1 MSKNFKVQVEFSP
14 LNDDK
19 LIKALE
25 NLAIA
30 QDKLRKANHN
40 LQISAERV
48 NQAQIRTKILLD
60 RATTAAE
67 KNRLAVEKL
76 KVQKKTLQARLDK
89 ANLALT
95 RYRNGLKST
104 TRTGVVATRN
114 NRLLSNSFATI
125 RSTLLLASFGVG
137 LVSSSFIRLASLAGE
152 QKRVEDQLAVALGR
166 TSQALLDQ
174 ASALQ
179 QTTGFGDE
187 SIIAAQAQLA
197 AFTDNE
203 EAIKRLTV
211 STLDFATAQGMTL
224 NEAAKLIGKT
234 IGSTT
239 NALSRYGVTVQGAVG
254 STERLD
260 SAVAGIAT
268 LFADQATT
276 RLLSFNGQLELAAG
290 NIGDVGEDLG
300 AELVPQLT
308 LALTNFNKFALIIQ
322 KNSRAFEA
330 LQAGLKLGVVI
341 LSTYFIRLNA
351 VRKLLFFI
359 PNLLKNAF
367 TGTGK
372 LNSMVKASS
381 TAFGFF
387 RKRLASVA
395 KMFKSGD
402 KVGIAEGV
410 KQGAKA
416 FRLLDKR
423 LITTGLQSLAATS
436 VVGGLAAKFTGLRKS
451 IEGVIDP
458 SKIDNV
464 VSNQTVKTKKE
475 LNMETAKYLELVAKE
490 TTALDKLNQK
500 RFILASNTK
509 VEENERKAL
518 VKTIGEVNKQSGLQI
533 ELGEIKSVQDL
544 QNAIA
549 TQQKLSLNDEE
560 IKKAQDLAATLFN
573 LNMIQESGSISNAKA
588 TQLRI
593 SSLSQLAGSFAQ
605 LNSSS
610 KSASIVSLRLQ
621 QIEAIASAYNAQ
633 NRFLEMKP
641 PRPVLGRLALAQG
654 LANAALIE
662 KQASKARAAAT
673 GADFVTQGF
682 TRMTVGEE
690 GAERVQV
697 TPLGGNNRAAAGG
710 MRDIT
715 VNINGNVAGTNE
727 FVRDVLIPS
736 IEDTIDRNLA

>member
-1 MSKNFKVQVEFSP
+1 MSRNFKVEVEFSP

-25 NLAIA
+25 NLALA
-30 QDKLRKANHN
+30 QDNLRKANHN

-48 NQAQIRTKILLD
+48 NQAQLRTKLALEKV
-60 RATTAAE
+60 AAAAE
-67 KNRLAVEKL
+67 KNRIAVEKL
-76 KVQKKTLQARLDK
+76 KIQKKTLQARLDK

-104 TRTGVVATRN
+104 TRTGIVATRN

-308 LALTNFNKFALIIQ
+308 IALTNFNKFALIIQ

-359 PNLLKNAF
+359 PNLLKNAV

-372 LNSMVKASS
+372 LNKMVKASS

-416 FRLLDKR
+416 FRLFDKR

-436 VVGGLAAKFTGLRKS
+436 LVGGLVAKFTGLRKS

-464 VSNQTVKTKKE
+464 VSNQTIKTKKE

-509 VEENERKAL
+509 VEENQRKAL
-518 VKTIGEVNKQSGLQI
+518 VKTIGELNKQSGLQI
-533 ELGEIKSVQDL
+533 ELGDIKNFQDL
-544 QNAIA
+544 QNAIR
-549 TQQKLSLNDEE
+549 TQDKLAMNDEE
-560 IKKAQDLAATLFN
+560 IRKSLDLAKALFD
-573 LNMIQESGSISNAKA
+573 LNMITETGAISNAKA
-588 TQLRI
+588 
-593 SSLSQLAGSFAQ
+593 
-605 LNSSS
+605 NE
-610 KSASIVSLRLQ
+610 LRLQ
-621 QIEAIASAYNAQ
+621 SMVDIGNAFSQINAGNKSAAVVAIRLAQIKAIADAYAAFNEFQ
-633 NRFLEMKP
+633 SK
-641 PRPVLGRLALAQG
+641 GRLGLASLSLAKG

-662 KQASKARAAAT
+662 KQAAKARSAAT

-697 TPLGGNNRAAAGG
+697 TPLGMNSRAAAGG

>member
-1 MSKNFKVQVEFSP
+1 MSRQFKVQVEFEP

-19 LIKALE
+19 LIAAL
-25 NLAIA
+25 NGLAQA
-30 QDKLRKANHN
+30 QNTLRLANQK

-48 NQAQIRTKILLD
+48 NQAQLKTKLALEKVT
-60 RATTAAE
+60 AAAE
-67 KNRLAVEKL
+67 KNAIAVEKL
-76 KVQKKTLQARLDK
+76 KLQKKILQKRLDK
-89 ANLALT
+89 TTLALKK
-95 RYRNGLKST
+95 YQSGLSRT

-125 RSTLLLASFGVG
+125 RSQLLLVSFGAG
-137 LVSSSFIRLASLAGE
+137 LISSSFIRLAKLSGE

-224 NEAAKLIGKT
+224 NEAAKLLGKS
-234 IGSTT
+234 IGSST
-239 NALSRYGVTVQGAVG
+239 NALSRYGVTITGAVG

-260 SAVAGIAT
+260 SAVAGIAE
-268 LFADQATT
+268 LFGNQATA
-276 RLLSFNGQLELAAG
+276 RLLSFNGQLELASG

-308 LALTNFNKFALIIQ
+308 IALTNFNKFALMLQ

-330 LQAGLKLGVVI
+330 LQGGLKLGIVI
-341 LSTYFIRLNA
+341 LASYFIRLNA
-351 VRKLLFFI
+351 IRTLLLAI
-359 PNLLKNAF
+359 PKALINAF
-367 TGTGK
+367 KGTGK
-372 LNSMVKASS
+372 
-381 TAFGFF
+381 F
-387 RKRLASVA
+387 RKALTVTSTVTKNFGKRLGGLA
-395 KMFKSGD
+395 KVLKKDGIVGAFK
-402 KVGIAEGV
+402 E
-410 KQGAKA
+410 GAKA
-416 FRLLDKR
+416 VRLFDKR
-423 LITTGLQSLAATS
+423 TVATGAQSLVATTFVASFASAITGLKKS
-436 VVGGLAAKFTGLRKS
+436 V
-451 IEGVIDP
+451 EGVIDP
-458 SKIDNV
+458 SKINNV
-464 VSNQTVKTKKE
+464 VSNQTVKTLKE
-475 LNMETAKYLELVAKE
+475 LNMETPKYLDLLAKE
-490 TTALDKLNQK
+490 TSAIDKLNKK

-509 VEENERKAL
+509 TEENQRKAL

-533 ELGEIKSVQDL
+533 ELGEIKNIQDL
-544 QNAIA
+544 QNAIL
-549 TQQKLSLNDEE
+549 TQDKLSLNEQE
-560 IKKAQDLAATLFN
+560 IEKAIELAQKLFD
-573 LNMIQESGSISNAKA
+573 LNMITQTGSISNAKA
-588 TQLRI
+588 NELRLE
-593 SSLSQLAGSFAQ
+593 SMSDLAGSFAQ
-605 LNSSS
+605 LNAGS
-610 KSASIVSLRLQ
+610 KSAALVAIRLD
-621 QIEAIASAYNAQ
+621 QIKAVANAYGAFGQ
-633 NRFLEMKP
+633 YMDQDP
-641 PRPVLGRLALAQG
+641 PRPGLATAALAKG

-697 TPLGGNNRAAAGG
+697 TPLGGNNRASVGG
-710 MRDIT
+710 SSDIT
-715 VNINGNVAGTNE
+715 VNINGNVVGTNE

-736 IEDTIDRNLA
+736 IADTLDRNLA

>member
-1 MSKNFKVQVEFSP
+1 MSRQFKVQVEFEP

-19 LIKALE
+19 LIAALNGLAQAQN
-25 NLAIA
+25 NLR
-30 QDKLRKANHN
+30 LANQK

-48 NQAQIRTKILLD
+48 NQAQLKTKLALEKVT
-60 RATTAAE
+60 AAAE
-67 KNRLAVEKL
+67 KNAIAVEKL
-76 KVQKKTLQARLDK
+76 KLQKKILQKRLDK
-89 ANLALT
+89 TTLALKK
-95 RYRNGLKST
+95 YQSGLSRT

-125 RSTLLLASFGVG
+125 RSQLLLVSFGAG
-137 LVSSSFIRLASLAGE
+137 LISSSFIRLAKLSGE

-224 NEAAKLIGKT
+224 NEAAKLLGKS
-234 IGSTT
+234 IGSST
-239 NALSRYGVTVQGAVG
+239 NALSRYGVTITGAVG

-260 SAVAGIAT
+260 SAVAGIAE
-268 LFADQATT
+268 LFGNQATA
-276 RLLSFNGQLELAAG
+276 RLLSFNGQLELASG

-308 LALTNFNKFALIIQ
+308 IALTNFNKFALMLQ

-330 LQAGLKLGVVI
+330 LQGGLKLGIVI
-341 LSTYFIRLNA
+341 LASYFIRLNA
-351 VRKLLFFI
+351 IRTLLLAI
-359 PNLLKNAF
+359 PKALINAF
-367 TGTGK
+367 KGTGK
-372 LNSMVKASS
+372 
-381 TAFGFF
+381 F
-387 RKRLASVA
+387 RKALTVTSTVTKNFGKRLGGLA
-395 KMFKSGD
+395 KVLKKDGIVGAFK
-402 KVGIAEGV
+402 E
-410 KQGAKA
+410 GAKA
-416 FRLLDKR
+416 VRLFDKR
-423 LITTGLQSLAATS
+423 TVATGAQSLVATTFVASFASAITGLKKS
-436 VVGGLAAKFTGLRKS
+436 V
-451 IEGVIDP
+451 EGVIDP
-458 SKIDNV
+458 SKINNV
-464 VSNQTVKTKKE
+464 VSNQTVKTLKE
-475 LNMETAKYLELVAKE
+475 LNMETPKYLDLLAKE
-490 TTALDKLNQK
+490 TSAIDKLNKK

-509 VEENERKAL
+509 TEENQRKAL

-533 ELGEIKSVQDL
+533 ELGEIKNIQDL
-544 QNAIA
+544 QNAIL
-549 TQQKLSLNDEE
+549 TQDKLSLNEQE
-560 IKKAQDLAATLFN
+560 IEKAIELAQKLFD
-573 LNMIQESGSISNAKA
+573 LNMITQTGSISNAKA
-588 TQLRI
+588 NELRLE
-593 SSLSQLAGSFAQ
+593 SMSDLAGSFAQ
-605 LNSSS
+605 LNAGS
-610 KSASIVSLRLQ
+610 KSAALVAIRLD
-621 QIEAIASAYNAQ
+621 QIKAVANAYGAFGQ
-633 NRFLEMKP
+633 YMDQDP
-641 PRPVLGRLALAQG
+641 PRPGLATLALAKG

-697 TPLGGNNRAAAGG
+697 TPLGGNNRASVGG
-710 MRDIT
+710 SSDIT
-715 VNINGNVAGTNE
+715 VNINGNVVGTNE

-736 IEDTIDRNLA
+736 IADTLDRNLA

>member
-1 MSKNFKVQVEFSP
+1 MSRNFKVEVEFSP
-14 LNDDK
+14 KNDDK

-25 NLAIA
+25 NLALA
-30 QDKLRKANHN
+30 QDNLRKANHN
-40 LQISAERV
+40 LQIGAERV
-48 NQAQIRTKILLD
+48 NQAQLRTKLALEKVT
-60 RATTAAE
+60 AAAE
-67 KNRLAVEKL
+67 KNRIAVEKL
-76 KVQKKTLQARLDK
+76 KIQKKTLQARLDK

-104 TRTGVVATRN
+104 TRTGIVATRN

-268 LFADQATT
+268 LFGDQATT

-308 LALTNFNKFALIIQ
+308 IALTNFNKFALIIQ

-341 LSTYFIRLNA
+341 LSTYFLRLNA
-351 VRKLLFFI
+351 VRKLLLFI
-359 PNLLKNAF
+359 PKAIANALS
-367 TGTGK
+367 GTGK
-372 LNSMVKASS
+372 FTKMIKGST
-381 TAFGFF
+381 TAFSMF
-387 RKRLASVA
+387 RKRLSSVA

-423 LITTGLQSLAATS
+423 LIKTGLQSFAATS
-436 VVGGLAAKFTGLRKS
+436 LVGGLAAKFTGLRKS

-464 VSNQTVKTKKE
+464 VSNKTIKTKKE

-518 VKTIGEVNKQSGLQI
+518 VKTIGELNKQSGLQI
-533 ELGEIKSVQDL
+533 ELGDIKNFQDL
-544 QNAIA
+544 QNAIR
-549 TQQKLSLNDEE
+549 TQDKLAMNDEE
-560 IKKAQDLAATLFN
+560 IRKSLDLAKALFD
-573 LNMIQESGSISNAKA
+573 LNMITETGAISNAKA
-588 TQLRI
+588 
-593 SSLSQLAGSFAQ
+593 
-605 LNSSS
+605 NE
-610 KSASIVSLRLQ
+610 LRLQ
-621 QIEAIASAYNAQ
+621 SMVDIGNAFSQINAGNKSAAVVAIRLAQIKAIADAYAAFNEFQ
-633 NRFLEMKP
+633 SK
-641 PRPVLGRLALAQG
+641 GRLGLASLSLAKG

-662 KQASKARAAAT
+662 KQASKARSAAT

-697 TPLGGNNRAAAGG
+697 TPLGNNNRAAAGG
-710 MRDIT
+710 VRNIT
-715 VNINGNVAGTNE
+715 VNIEGSVIGTDE

-736 IEDTIDRNLA
+736 IDESIDRNLA

>member
-1 MSKNFKVQVEFSP
+1 MSRQFKVQVEFSP

-19 LIKALE
+19 LVKALE
-25 NLAIA
+25 NLALA
-30 QDKLRKANHN
+30 QNNLRLANEK

-48 NQAQIRTKILLD
+48 NQAQLRTKLALEKVT
-60 RATTAAE
+60 AAAE
-67 KNRLAVEKL
+67 KNRIAVEKL
-76 KVQKKTLQARLDK
+76 KIQKKTLQARLDK
-89 ANLALT
+89 ATLALKKYQT
-95 RYRNGLKST
+95 GLKQT

-137 LVSSSFIRLASLAGE
+137 LVSSSFIRLAKLAGE
-152 QKRVEDQLAVALGR
+152 QKRVEDQLATALGR

-224 NEAAKLIGKT
+224 NEAAKLLGKS
-234 IGSTT
+234 IGSST
-239 NALSRYGVTVQGAVG
+239 NALSRYGVTIQGAVG

-260 SAVAGIAT
+260 SAVAGIAE
-268 LFADQATT
+268 LFGDQATT

-300 AELVPQLT
+300 AELVP
-308 LALTNFNKFALIIQ
+308 ALTEALKNFNKFALIIQ
-322 KNSRAFEA
+322 NNSKAFEA

-341 LSTYFIRLNA
+341 LTTYFVRLNA
-351 VRKLLFFI
+351 IRRILLFI
-359 PNLLKNAF
+359 PKAIANAF
-367 TGTGK
+367 KGTGTFT
-372 LNSMVKASS
+372 KALGISS
-381 TAFGFF
+381 TAAKNFGS
-387 RKRLASVA
+387 RLKGLTKIFKKDGIGAAA
-395 KMFKSGD
+395 K
-402 KVGIAEGV
+402 E
-410 KQGAKA
+410 GAKA
-416 FRLLDKR
+416 VRLFDKR
-423 LITTGLQSLAATS
+423 TVATGAQSLIATISVGSLAAS
-436 VVGGLAAKFTGLRKS
+436 FTGLGNS
-451 IEGVIDP
+451 IKGALGFKETN
-458 SKIDNV
+458 NV
-464 VSNQTVKTKKE
+464 VDNKQIKTQQQ
-475 LNMETAKYLELVAKE
+475 LNMETAKYLELVSKE

-500 RFILASNTK
+500 RFILASNTTT
-509 VEENERKAL
+509 EENNRKAL

-533 ELGEIKSVQDL
+533 ELGEIQSVQDL

-549 TQQKLSLNDEE
+549 TQEKLSLNDDE

-633 NRFLEMKP
+633 NRYLEMKP

-662 KQASKARAAAT
+662 KQASKARAAET
-673 GADFVTQGF
+673 GADFITQGF
-682 TRMTVGEE
+682 TRMTVGEK

-697 TPLGGNNRAAAGG
+697 TPLGMNSRASVGGNSN
-710 MRDIT
+710 IT
-715 VNINGNVAGTNE
+715 VNINGNVVGTEE
-727 FVRDVLIPS
+727 FVRDVLMPS
-736 IEDTIDRNLA
+736 IEDSIDRNLA

>member
-95 RYRNGLKST
+95 RYRNGLKRT
-104 TRTGVVATRN
+104 TRTGALATRN

-187 SIIAAQAQLA
+187 AIIGAQAQLA

-203 EAIKRLTV
+203 EQIKKLTV
-211 STLDFATAQGMTL
+211 ATLDFATAQGMSL
-224 NEAAKLIGKT
+224 NEAAKLLGKS
-234 IGSTT
+234 IGSST
-239 NALSRYGVTVQGAVG
+239 NALSRYGVTVNGAVG

-260 SAVAGIAT
+260 SAVAGISK
-268 LFADQATT
+268 LFGDQASA

-290 NIGDVGEDLG
+290 NIGDVGEDIG
-300 AELVPQLT
+300 AELVP
-308 LALTNFNKFALIIQ
+308 ALTKALQNFNAMAKFVQ
-322 KNSRAFEA
+322 ENNRAFHA
-330 LQAGLKLGVVI
+330 LNAGLKLGIVALSMYFFRLRQVSAI
-341 LSTYFIRLNA
+341 LLFIPKQIGKFLGAIKSSPGIFKQSGTALALFSQRLGQIPIGFRKFTTIA
-351 VRKLLFFI
+351 KDVGTQVKLL
-359 PNLLKNAF
+359 
-367 TGTGK
+367 
-372 LNSMVKASS
+372 SS
-381 TAFGFF
+381 
-387 RKRLASVA
+387 RL
-395 KMFKSGD
+395 
-402 KVGIAEGV
+402 E
-410 KQGAKA
+410 
-416 FRLLDKR
+416 
-423 LITTGLQSLAATS
+423 
-436 VVGGLAAKFTGLRKS
+436 FTGLKAILASAGVGALTAQFTSLFDS
-451 IEGVIDP
+451 IKKALGITEDN
-458 SKIDNV
+458 SKADDENA
-464 VSNQTVKTKKE
+464 KKKKE
-475 LNMETAKYLELVAKE
+475 LNKQLARLLELQGKVNDVM
-490 TTALDKLNQK
+490 DKSAQK
-500 RFILASNTK
+500 SFILAANTE
-509 VEENERKAL
+509 VEETRRKAL
-518 VKTIGEVNKQSGLQI
+518 VKTLTDFNKQSGMDI
-533 ELGEIKSVQDL
+533 ELGEIKNLQDL
-544 QNAIA
+544 QNIISADQMVLK
-549 TQQKLSLNDEE
+549 TDEQRQKAKE
-560 IKKAQDLAATLFN
+560 LAAELFN
-573 LNMIQESGSISNAKA
+573 LNMIQETGSISNAKA

-593 SSLSQLAGSFAQ
+593 SALSQLAGSFAQ
-605 LNSSS
+605 LNEGS
-610 KSASIVSLRLQ
+610 KSASLISLRLQ
-621 QIEAIASAYNAQ
+621 QIEAVASAYNAQ
-633 NRFLEMKP
+633 NRYLEMKP
-641 PRPVLGRLALAQG
+641 PRPVLGKLALAQG

-697 TPLGGNNRAAAGG
+697 TPLGMNSRAAAGG

>member
-14 LNDDK
+14 IGDQD
-19 LIKALE
+19 LITALKALAAE
-25 NLAIA
+25 
-30 QDKLRKANHN
+30 QTKLSKANAN
-40 LQISAERV
+40 LKISAERV
-48 NQAQIRTKILLD
+48 NQAQIRTKMLLD
-60 RATTAAE
+60 KATSAAI
-67 KNRLAVEKL
+67 KNKIAVEKL
-76 KVQKKTLQARLDK
+76 KTQKQILEKRLEKTTI
-89 ANLALT
+89 ALK
-95 RYRNGLKST
+95 RYQLGLKST

-137 LVSSSFIRLASLAGE
+137 LVSSSFIRLAALAGE

-187 SIIAAQAQLA
+187 SIIAAQAQIA

-224 NEAAKLIGKT
+224 NEAAKLLGKS
-234 IGSTT
+234 IGSST
-239 NALSRYGVTVQGAVG
+239 NALSRYGVTVTGAVG

-260 SAVAGIAT
+260 SAVAGIAQ
-268 LFADQATT
+268 LFGGQATA

-308 LALTNFNKFALIIQ
+308 IALKNFNKFALIVQ
-322 KNSRAFEA
+322 NNSRAFEA

-351 VRKLLFFI
+351 IRKILLFI
-359 PNLLKNAF
+359 PKAIANAF
-367 TGTGK
+367 KGTGTFT
-372 LNSMVKASS
+372 KALRISS
-381 TAFGFF
+381 TAAKNF
-387 RKRLASVA
+387 RSRLQGLTKIFKKDGIGAAA
-395 KMFKSGD
+395 K
-402 KVGIAEGV
+402 E
-410 KQGAKA
+410 GAKA
-416 FRLLDKR
+416 VRLFDKR
-423 LITTGLQSLAATS
+423 TVATGAQSLITTLSIGSLATS
-436 VVGGLAAKFTGLRKS
+436 FTGLGKS
-451 IEGVIDP
+451 IAGALGF
-458 SKIDNV
+458 KKTNNV
-464 VSNQTVKTKKE
+464 VDNKQVKTQQQ
-475 LNMETAKYLELVAKE
+475 LNMETAKYLELISKE
-490 TTALDKLNQK
+490 AIAIDKLNQK
-500 RFILASNTK
+500 QFILASNTQT
-509 VEENERKAL
+509 EETQRKAL
-518 VKTIGEVNKQSGLQI
+518 VKTLGEVNKQSGLQI
-533 ELGEIKSVQDL
+533 ELGEIRSIQDL

-549 TQQKLSLNDEE
+549 TQEKLALNDEE
-560 IKKAQDLAATLFN
+560 IQKAQDLAATLFN

-593 SSLSQLAGSFAQ
+593 SALSQLAGSFAQ
-605 LNSSS
+605 LNEGS
-610 KSASIVSLRLQ
+610 KSASLISLRLQ
-621 QIEAIASAYNAQ
+621 QIEAVASAYNAQ

-697 TPLGGNNRAAAGG
+697 TPLGGNNRAGSGG

>member
-1 MSKNFKVQVEFSP
+1 MSRNFKVEVEFSP
-14 LNDDK
+14 KNDDK

-25 NLAIA
+25 NLALA
-30 QDKLRKANHN
+30 QDNLRKANHN
-40 LQISAERV
+40 LQIGAERV
-48 NQAQIRTKILLD
+48 NQAQLRTKLALEKVT
-60 RATTAAE
+60 AAAE
-67 KNRLAVEKL
+67 KNRIAVEKL
-76 KVQKKTLQARLDK
+76 KIQKKTLQARLDK

-104 TRTGVVATRN
+104 TRTGIVATRN

-268 LFADQATT
+268 LFGDQATT

-308 LALTNFNKFALIIQ
+308 IALTNFNKFALIIQ

-341 LSTYFIRLNA
+341 LSTYFLRLNA
-351 VRKLLFFI
+351 VRKLLLFI
-359 PNLLKNAF
+359 PKAIANALS
-367 TGTGK
+367 GTGK
-372 LNSMVKASS
+372 FTKMIKGST
-381 TAFGFF
+381 TAFSMF
-387 RKRLASVA
+387 RKRLSSVA

-402 KVGIAEGV
+402 KVGITEGV

-423 LITTGLQSLAATS
+423 LIKTGLQSFAATS
-436 VVGGLAAKFTGLRKS
+436 LVGGLAAKFTGLRKS

-464 VSNQTVKTKKE
+464 VSNKTIKTKKE

-518 VKTIGEVNKQSGLQI
+518 VKTIGELNKQSGLQI
-533 ELGEIKSVQDL
+533 ELGDIKNFQDL
-544 QNAIA
+544 QNAIR
-549 TQQKLSLNDEE
+549 TQDKLAMNDEE
-560 IKKAQDLAATLFN
+560 IRKSLDLAKALFD
-573 LNMIQESGSISNAKA
+573 LNMITETGAISNAKA
-588 TQLRI
+588 
-593 SSLSQLAGSFAQ
+593 
-605 LNSSS
+605 NE
-610 KSASIVSLRLQ
+610 LRLQ
-621 QIEAIASAYNAQ
+621 SMVDIGNAFSQINAGNKSAAVVAIRLAQIKAIADAYAAFNEFQ
-633 NRFLEMKP
+633 SK
-641 PRPVLGRLALAQG
+641 GRLGLASLSLAKG

-662 KQASKARAAAT
+662 KQASKARSAAT

-697 TPLGGNNRAAAGG
+697 TPLGNNNRAAAGG
-710 MRDIT
+710 MRNIT
-715 VNINGNVAGTNE
+715 VNIEGSVIGTDE

-736 IEDTIDRNLA
+736 IDESIDRNLA

>member
-1 MSKNFKVQVEFSP
+1 MSRNFKVEVEFSP
-14 LNDDK
+14 KNDDK

-25 NLAIA
+25 NLALA
-30 QDKLRKANHN
+30 QDNLRKANHN
-40 LQISAERV
+40 LQIGAERV
-48 NQAQIRTKILLD
+48 NQAQLRTKLALEKVT
-60 RATTAAE
+60 AAAE
-67 KNRLAVEKL
+67 KNRIAVEKL
-76 KVQKKTLQARLDK
+76 KIQKKTLQARLDK

-104 TRTGVVATRN
+104 TRTGIVATRN

-268 LFADQATT
+268 LFGDQATT

-308 LALTNFNKFALIIQ
+308 IALTNFNKFALIIQ

-341 LSTYFIRLNA
+341 LSTYFLRLNA
-351 VRKLLFFI
+351 VRKLLLFI
-359 PNLLKNAF
+359 PKAIANALS
-367 TGTGK
+367 GTGK
-372 LNSMVKASS
+372 FTKMIKGST
-381 TAFGFF
+381 TAFSMF
-387 RKRLASVA
+387 RKRLSSVA

-402 KVGIAEGV
+402 KVGITEGV

-423 LITTGLQSLAATS
+423 LIKTGLQSFAATS
-436 VVGGLAAKFTGLRKS
+436 LVGGLAAKFTGLRKS

-464 VSNQTVKTKKE
+464 VSNKTIKTKKE

-518 VKTIGEVNKQSGLQI
+518 VKTIGELNKQSGLQI
-533 ELGEIKSVQDL
+533 ELGDIKNFQDL
-544 QNAIA
+544 QNAIR
-549 TQQKLSLNDEE
+549 TQDKLAMNDEE
-560 IKKAQDLAATLFN
+560 IRKSLDLAKALFD
-573 LNMIQESGSISNAKA
+573 LNMITETGAISNAKA
-588 TQLRI
+588 
-593 SSLSQLAGSFAQ
+593 
-605 LNSSS
+605 NE
-610 KSASIVSLRLQ
+610 LRLQ
-621 QIEAIASAYNAQ
+621 SMVDIGNAFSQINAGNKSAAVVAIRLAQIKAIADAYAAFNEFQ
-633 NRFLEMKP
+633 SK
-641 PRPVLGRLALAQG
+641 GRLGLASLSLAKG

-662 KQASKARAAAT
+662 KQASKARSAAT

-697 TPLGGNNRAAAGG
+697 TPLGNNNRAAAGG
-710 MRDIT
+710 VRNIT
-715 VNINGNVAGTNE
+715 VNIEGSVIGTDE

-736 IEDTIDRNLA
+736 IDESIDRNLA

>member
-14 LNDDK
+14 IGDQD
-19 LIKALE
+19 LITALKALAAE
-25 NLAIA
+25 
-30 QDKLRKANHN
+30 QTKLSKANAN
-40 LQISAERV
+40 LKISAERV
-48 NQAQIRTKILLD
+48 NQAQIRTKMLLD
-60 RATTAAE
+60 KATSAAI
-67 KNRLAVEKL
+67 KNKIAVEKL
-76 KVQKKTLQARLDK
+76 KTQKQILEKRLEKTTI
-89 ANLALT
+89 ALK
-95 RYRNGLKST
+95 RYQLGLKST

-137 LVSSSFIRLASLAGE
+137 LVSSSFIRLAALAGE

-187 SIIAAQAQLA
+187 SIIAAQAQIA

-224 NEAAKLIGKT
+224 NEAAKLLGKS
-234 IGSTT
+234 IGSST
-239 NALSRYGVTVQGAVG
+239 NALSRYGVTVTGAVG

-260 SAVAGIAT
+260 SAVAGIAQ
-268 LFADQATT
+268 LFGGQATA

-308 LALTNFNKFALIIQ
+308 IALKNFNKFALIVQ
-322 KNSRAFEA
+322 NNSRAFEA

-351 VRKLLFFI
+351 IRKILLFI
-359 PNLLKNAF
+359 PKAIANAF
-367 TGTGK
+367 KGTGTFT
-372 LNSMVKASS
+372 KALRISS
-381 TAFGFF
+381 TAAKNF
-387 RKRLASVA
+387 RSRLQGLTKIFKKDGIGAAA
-395 KMFKSGD
+395 K
-402 KVGIAEGV
+402 E
-410 KQGAKA
+410 GAKA
-416 FRLLDKR
+416 VRLFDKR
-423 LITTGLQSLAATS
+423 TVATGAQSLITTLSIGSLATS
-436 VVGGLAAKFTGLRKS
+436 FTGLGKS
-451 IEGVIDP
+451 IAGALGF
-458 SKIDNV
+458 KKTNNV
-464 VSNQTVKTKKE
+464 VDNKQVKTQQQ
-475 LNMETAKYLELVAKE
+475 LNMETAKYLELISKE
-490 TTALDKLNQK
+490 AIAIDKLNQK
-500 RFILASNTK
+500 QFILASNTQT
-509 VEENERKAL
+509 EETQRKAL
-518 VKTIGEVNKQSGLQI
+518 VKTLGEVNKQSGLQI
-533 ELGEIKSVQDL
+533 ELGEIRSIQDL

-549 TQQKLSLNDEE
+549 TQEKLALNDEE
-560 IKKAQDLAATLFN
+560 IQKAQDLAATLFN

-593 SSLSQLAGSFAQ
+593 SALSQLAGSFAQ
-605 LNSSS
+605 LNEGS
-610 KSASIVSLRLQ
+610 KSASLISLRLQ
-621 QIEAIASAYNAQ
+621 QIEAVASAYNAQ

-697 TPLGGNNRAAAGG
+697 TPLGGNNRAGSGG

-715 VNINGNVAGTNE
+715 VNINGNIAGTNE

>member
-14 LNDDK
+14 IGDQD
-19 LIKALE
+19 LITALKALAAE
-25 NLAIA
+25 
-30 QDKLRKANHN
+30 QTKLSKANAN
-40 LQISAERV
+40 LKISAERV
-48 NQAQIRTKILLD
+48 NQAQIRTKMLLD
-60 RATTAAE
+60 KATSAAI
-67 KNRLAVEKL
+67 KNKIAVEKL
-76 KVQKKTLQARLDK
+76 KTQKQILEKRLEKTTI
-89 ANLALT
+89 ALK
-95 RYRNGLKST
+95 RYQLGLKST

-137 LVSSSFIRLASLAGE
+137 LVSSSFIRLAALAGE

-187 SIIAAQAQLA
+187 SIIAAQAQIA

-224 NEAAKLIGKT
+224 NEAAKLLGKS
-234 IGSTT
+234 IGSST
-239 NALSRYGVTVQGAVG
+239 NALSRYGVTVTGAVG

-260 SAVAGIAT
+260 SAVAGIAQ
-268 LFADQATT
+268 LFGGQATA

-308 LALTNFNKFALIIQ
+308 IALKNFNKFALIVQ
-322 KNSRAFEA
+322 NNSRAFEA

-351 VRKLLFFI
+351 IRKILLFI
-359 PNLLKNAF
+359 PKAIANAF
-367 TGTGK
+367 KGTGTFT
-372 LNSMVKASS
+372 KALRISS
-381 TAFGFF
+381 TAAKNF
-387 RKRLASVA
+387 RSRLQGLTKILKKDGIGAAA
-395 KMFKSGD
+395 K
-402 KVGIAEGV
+402 E
-410 KQGAKA
+410 GAKA
-416 FRLLDKR
+416 VRLFDKR
-423 LITTGLQSLAATS
+423 TVATGAQSLITTLSIGSLATS
-436 VVGGLAAKFTGLRKS
+436 FTGLGKS
-451 IEGVIDP
+451 IAGALGF
-458 SKIDNV
+458 KKTNNV
-464 VSNQTVKTKKE
+464 VDNKQVKTQQQ
-475 LNMETAKYLELVAKE
+475 LNMETAKYLELISKE
-490 TTALDKLNQK
+490 AIAIDKLNQK
-500 RFILASNTK
+500 QFILASNTQT
-509 VEENERKAL
+509 EETQRKAL
-518 VKTIGEVNKQSGLQI
+518 VKTLGEVNKQSGLQI
-533 ELGEIKSVQDL
+533 ELGEIRSIQDL

-549 TQQKLSLNDEE
+549 TQEKLALNDEE
-560 IKKAQDLAATLFN
+560 IQKAQDLAATLFN

-593 SSLSQLAGSFAQ
+593 SALSQLAGSFAQ
-605 LNSSS
+605 LNEGS
-610 KSASIVSLRLQ
+610 KSASLISLRLQ
-621 QIEAIASAYNAQ
+621 QIEAVASAYNAQ

-697 TPLGGNNRAAAGG
+697 TPLGGNNRAGSGG

>member
-1 MSKNFKVQVEFSP
+1 MSKNFKVEVEFSP
-14 LNDDK
+14 KNESK
-19 LIKALE
+19 LIDALQD
-25 NLAIA
+25 LARA
-30 QDKLRKANHN
+30 QDNLRKANHN

-48 NQAQIRTKILLD
+48 NQAQLRTKLALE
-60 RATTAAE
+60 RVTAASE
-67 KNRLAVEKL
+67 KNAIAVEKL
-76 KVQKKTLQARLDK
+76 KIQKKTLQVRLDK

-104 TRTGVVATRN
+104 TRTGIVATRN

-308 LALTNFNKFALIIQ
+308 IALTNFNKFALIIQ
-322 KNSRAFEA
+322 NNSRAFEA

-381 TAFGFF
+381 TAFGLF

-436 VVGGLAAKFTGLRKS
+436 LIGGLAAKFTGLRKS

-509 VEENERKAL
+509 VEENQRKAL
-518 VKTIGEVNKQSGLQI
+518 VKTIGELNKQSGLQI
-533 ELGEIKSVQDL
+533 ELGDIKNFQDL
-544 QNAIA
+544 QNEIV
-549 TQQKLSLNDEE
+549 TQDKLNLNEEE
-560 IKKAQDLAATLFN
+560 IRKAIELAKALFD
-573 LNMIQESGSISNAKA
+573 LNMITTTGAISNAKA
-588 TQLRI
+588 
-593 SSLSQLAGSFAQ
+593 
-605 LNSSS
+605 NE
-610 KSASIVSLRLQ
+610 LRLQ
-621 QIEAIASAYNAQ
+621 SMVDIGNAFSQINAGNRSAAVVAIRLAQIKAIADAYAAFNEFQ
-633 NRFLEMKP
+633 SK
-641 PRPVLGRLALAQG
+641 GRLGLASLSLAKG
-654 LANAALIE
+654 LANAAIIE

-697 TPLGGNNRAAAGG
+697 TPLGNNNRAAAGG
-710 MRDIT
+710 MRNIT
-715 VNINGNVAGTNE
+715 VNIEGSVIGTDE

-736 IEDTIDRNLA
+736 IDESIDRNLA

>member
-1 MSKNFKVQVEFSP
+1 MSRNFKVEVEFSP

-25 NLAIA
+25 NLALA
-30 QDKLRKANHN
+30 QDNLRKANHN

-48 NQAQIRTKILLD
+48 NQAQLRTKLALEKV
-60 RATTAAE
+60 AAAAE
-67 KNRLAVEKL
+67 KNRIAVEKL
-76 KVQKKTLQARLDK
+76 KIQKKTLQARLDK

-104 TRTGVVATRN
+104 TRTGIVATRN

-268 LFADQATT
+268 LFGDQATT

-308 LALTNFNKFALIIQ
+308 IALTNFNKFALIIQ

-351 VRKLLFFI
+351 VRKLLLFI

-367 TGTGK
+367 SGTGK

-402 KVGIAEGV
+402 KVGITEGI

-423 LITTGLQSLAATS
+423 LITTGFQSLAATS
-436 VVGGLAAKFTGLRKS
+436 LVGGLAAKFTGLRKS

-464 VSNQTVKTKKE
+464 VSNQTIKTKKE

-509 VEENERKAL
+509 VEENQRKAL
-518 VKTIGEVNKQSGLQI
+518 VKTIGELNKQSGLQI
-533 ELGEIKSVQDL
+533 ELGDIKNFQDL
-544 QNAIA
+544 QNAIR
-549 TQQKLSLNDEE
+549 TQDKLAMNDEE
-560 IKKAQDLAATLFN
+560 IRKSLDLAKALFD
-573 LNMIQESGSISNAKA
+573 LNMITETGAISNAKA
-588 TQLRI
+588 
-593 SSLSQLAGSFAQ
+593 
-605 LNSSS
+605 NE
-610 KSASIVSLRLQ
+610 LRLQ
-621 QIEAIASAYNAQ
+621 SMVDIGNAFSQINAGNKSAAVVAIRLAQIKAIADAYAAFNEFQ
-633 NRFLEMKP
+633 SK
-641 PRPVLGRLALAQG
+641 GRLGLASLSLAKG

-697 TPLGGNNRAAAGG
+697 TPLGMNSRAAAGG